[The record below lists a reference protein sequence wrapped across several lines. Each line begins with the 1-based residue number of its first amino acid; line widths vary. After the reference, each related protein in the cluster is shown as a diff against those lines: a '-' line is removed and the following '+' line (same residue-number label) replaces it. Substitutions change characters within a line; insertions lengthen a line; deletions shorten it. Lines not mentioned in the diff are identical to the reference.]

1 MIDKVLNTIKEN
13 NMFNAGD
20 KVIVAVSG
28 GPDSICLL
36 HLLYALREELA
47 IRLVAAHVNHCLR
60 GEEADRDEAYV
71 REFCKN
77 IGIECYVK
85 REDVNRIAKEHGIS
99 SEMAGRQVRYNFF
112 KKVLD
117 NIEGNKI
124 ALAHNAN
131 DQAETVL
138 MRMLRGTGLEGLT
151 GIKAVRDGIY
161 IRPIINISRREIEV
175 YCEENK
181 LNPRIDKTNL
191 ENIYTRNKIR
201 LEMIPYIEK
210 NFNPDIIQAL
220 NRLSHTIKND
230 NDYITQVSLEKF
242 RRYCKKEENKVI
254 INEEIFMEHD
264 ALLTRVIRMA
274 LKEVSGSLYNF
285 EKDHIYDIINIQ
297 RGSTGKIIMLP
308 NGIRVLNNYGNVYLY
323 ITEGQKEEKKNEIE
337 HKLMPNSKNKLKDM
351 GLNISLKVI
360 NNKDE
365 LNLAENKLVKYF
377 DYDKIKGDIKLRY
390 RRNGDKFIPLG
401 MKGSK
406 KLKDLFIDLK
416 IPKDERDN
424 IPLVVFEDEIGWIVG
439 YRISDKFKVEKDSK
453 NILQI
458 KIEREERVNAK

>member
-1 MIDKVLNTIKEN
+1 MINKVINTMREN
-13 NMFNAGD
+13 DMFNAGD
-20 KVIVAVSG
+20 KVVVAVSG

-36 HLLYALREELA
+36 HLLYILKEELA
-47 IRLVAAHVNHCLR
+47 IKLVAAHINHCLR
-60 GEEADRDEAYV
+60 GEEADKDEAYV
-71 REFCKN
+71 KDFCKSL
-77 IGIECYVK
+77 GIECYVK
-85 REDVNRIAKEHGIS
+85 REDVNRIAKERGIS
-99 SEMAGRQVRYNFF
+99 SEMAGREVRYNFF
-112 KKVLD
+112 KEVLN

-138 MRMLRGTGLEGLT
+138 MRMFRGTGLEGLT

-161 IRPIINISRREIEV
+161 VRPILSISRKEIEA

-210 NFNPDIIQAL
+210 NFNPDIVQVL
-220 NRLSHTIKND
+220 NRLAHTIKND

-242 RRYCKKEENKVI
+242 RKYCKKEENRIVI
-254 INEEIFMEHD
+254 SEEIFMEHD
-264 ALLTRVIRMA
+264 ALSTRVIRMA

-297 RGSTGKIIMLP
+297 RGSTGKVIMLP
-308 NGIRVLNNYGNVYLY
+308 NGIRVLNNYGKINLY
-323 ITEGQKEEKKNEIE
+323 IIEGEEEGKNEIE
-337 HKLMPNSKNKLKDM
+337 YKLMPNSKNKLKDM

-365 LNLAENKLVKYF
+365 FNLAENKLVKYF
-377 DYDKIKGDIKLRY
+377 DYDKINGDIKLRF
-390 RRNGDKFIPLG
+390 RRNGDKFSPLG

-416 IPKDERDN
+416 IPKDRRDN
-424 IPLVVFEDEIGWIVG
+424 IPLVVFGNEIGWIVG
-439 YRISDKFKVEKDSK
+439 YRVSDKFKVEKSSK

-458 KIEREERVNAK
+458 KIEREEKN